1 MLPLYVLETTK
12 SIGRISVYLSRN
24 YRVLMLMADGSS
36 SDAMEM
42 LALYLLRTTK
52 SRSRISVVSGIN
64 DKPVAE
70 DTRILAT

>member
-1 MLPLYVLETTK
+1 MLETTK

-70 DTRILAT
+70 DARILAT